1 VRARDQAG
9 NIGPWSFNSNP
20 VLIDTVAPGAPG
32 RPTDAGAYTSAL
44 ARFSWM
50 AAADAGTTPS
60 GVASYDLQVGTA
72 PGLSNVFNG
81 NVGNVLTRQ
90 VSGSNGQRLYA
101 RVRARDAAG
110 NVGPWS
116 LNSDGIWIDSVA
128 PTAPGKPTG
137 PSAYVA
143 SVFVIF
149 NWTAATDLGTTPS
162 GVAAYELEV
171 GTGPGLSNV
180 FNGNVGNV
188 LTRQV
193 SGSNGQRLYARVRA
207 LDQAGN
213 IGPWSP
219 NSNAVL
225 IDTAAPGAPGR
236 PTDAGAYTTSTLVR
250 FNWTAATDPGTTPS
264 GVASYDL
271 LVETAPGLSDVFG
284 GSVGNVLTRQITGS
298 NGQQLYARVR
308 ARDHAGNAGP
318 WSANSDG
325 ITVDTVRPCLVG
337 VAAENDGMVQ
347 VTFDEIVLNADNAA
361 NYICTPDLNI
371 VGATPM
377 AGALYRLYTAPQTPG
392 TSCTL
397 TVGSAVTD
405 RAGNPMDPS
414 HRSLAFTGGVRT
426 DAAAWPLYR

>member
-1 VRARDQAG
+1 
-9 NIGPWSFNSNP
+9 
-20 VLIDTVAPGAPG
+20 
-32 RPTDAGAYTSAL
+32 
-44 ARFSWM
+44 
-50 AAADAGTTPS
+50 
-60 GVASYDLQVGTA
+60 
-72 PGLSNVFNG
+72 
-81 NVGNVLTRQ
+81 
-90 VSGSNGQRLYA
+90 
-101 RVRARDAAG
+101 
-110 NVGPWS
+110 
-116 LNSDGIWIDSVA
+116 
-128 PTAPGKPTG
+128 
-137 PSAYVA
+137 
-143 SVFVIF
+143 
-149 NWTAATDLGTTPS
+149 
-162 GVAAYELEV
+162 
-171 GTGPGLSNV
+171 
-180 FNGNVGNV
+180 
-188 LTRQV
+188 
-193 SGSNGQRLYARVRA
+193 
-207 LDQAGN
+207 
-213 IGPWSP
+213 
-219 NSNAVL
+219 
-225 IDTAAPGAPGR
+225 
-236 PTDAGAYTTSTLVR
+236 
-250 FNWTAATDPGTTPS
+250 
-264 GVASYDL
+264 VASYDL

-405 RAGNPMDPS
+405 RAGNPVDPA